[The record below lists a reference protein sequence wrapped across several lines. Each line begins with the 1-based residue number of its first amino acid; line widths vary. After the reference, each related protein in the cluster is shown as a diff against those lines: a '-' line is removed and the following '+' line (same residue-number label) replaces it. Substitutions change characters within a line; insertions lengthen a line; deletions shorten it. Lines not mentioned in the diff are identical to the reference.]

1 MSYAFPLF
9 FFVLFFR
16 RKYFIWGFLGP
27 LSCDHFYVTDRRNEG
42 VYKLHARSEIN
53 DEKEYE

>member
-1 MSYAFPLF
+1 MLFLCF

-16 RKYFIWGFLGP
+16 RKYFIWGFLCP